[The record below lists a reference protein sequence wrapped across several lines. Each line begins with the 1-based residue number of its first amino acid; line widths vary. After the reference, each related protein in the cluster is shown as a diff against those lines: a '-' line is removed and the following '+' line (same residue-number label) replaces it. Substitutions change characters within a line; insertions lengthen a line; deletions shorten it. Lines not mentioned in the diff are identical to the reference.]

1 MDDDPNWIIDPEKP
15 ITAWIVVPGVA
26 LSGLFSPSPTSRV
39 LLGKIQVPGIWIVPA
54 GRRMV
59 KGGGLVI
66 PAHGL
71 ALQVMLVGGVVLGTA
86 RVSMTAPDGYVGG
99 TAMLRKT

>member
-1 MDDDPNWIIDPEKP
+1 MGDDPNWIIDPEKP

-39 LLGKIQVPGIWIVPA
+39 LLGKIQVAGIWIVAA

-59 KGGGLVI
+59 EGTLTYPV
-66 PAHGL
+66 ALSYHGVPSV
-71 ALQVMLVGGVVLGTA
+71 QVKAEPLLPRAST
-86 RVSMTAPDGYVGG
+86 TAPPEG
-99 TAMLRKT
+99 